1 MNKKIMIFVTAMV
14 LIFAM
19 VTGAT
24 FAYFVSKSST
34 VTNTFK
40 PSKFGTPKVTET
52 LPNASD
58 NNTYVAIPGTTLKK
72 DPLVTYTVSSGNN
85 TQVSAYLYVAVKA
98 SSDWTV
104 STDGIT
110 YTQTIGTVTDALKFT
125 INTTNWKY
133 LGTADGARIYVY
145 VKSNAEQKV
154 STNITT
160 GLQVIK
166 DNNVT
171 VSSKITKA
179 QMEAETALGTVAF
192 TAHAVQTNGFSTASA
207 AWDAVNTKLAT
218 T

>member
-40 PSKFGTPKVTET
+40 PSKFGTPAVTET
-52 LPNASD
+52 KGT
-58 NNTYVAIPGTTLKK
+58 TYTAIPGVNLTK
-72 DPLVTYTVSSGNN
+72 DPVVTYTVSDGSA

-125 INTTNWKY
+125 INTTNWKH
-133 LGTADGARIYVY
+133 LGTADGAHIYVY
-145 VKSNAEQKV
+145 VKSSAEQKI
-154 STNITT
+154 SASITT
-160 GLQVIK
+160 GIQVI
-166 DNNVT
+166 NGNSIT
-171 VSSKITKA
+171 VSKSITKA

-192 TAHAVQTNGFSTASA
+192 TAHAVQVNTFSTATA
-207 AWDAVNTKLAT
+207 AWNAVNTDITA
-218 T
+218 